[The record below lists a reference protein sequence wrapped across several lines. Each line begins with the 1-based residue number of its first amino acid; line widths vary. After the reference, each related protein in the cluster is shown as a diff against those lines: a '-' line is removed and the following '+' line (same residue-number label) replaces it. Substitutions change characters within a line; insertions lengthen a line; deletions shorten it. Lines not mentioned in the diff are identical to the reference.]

1 MKFFFPICVVCGL
14 AFSVLAVF
22 LAIRNS
28 PLHQAAVAPPTPVV
42 MVQRLDMDLEAR
54 KNVSKLMED
63 LQNERAAIR
72 KKEAELKGREE
83 SIQQQQEV
91 LTMLKTDLQQL
102 QGKLEET
109 TVRTTLAEQAN
120 LKRLA
125 QVYGKMEPDSV
136 ATLLGKMEQDRAA
149 SILRLLNE
157 RQAGAVMVAAVGMGT
172 NGAKN
177 AAGWSDSIRR
187 MAVEQPA
194 KK

>member
-1 MKFFFPICVVCGL
+1 MKFFFPICIICGL
-14 AFSVLAVF
+14 AFSGLAVF

-28 PLHQAAVAPPTPVV
+28 PLSQVKVVPPTPVV
-42 MVQRLDMDLEAR
+42 MVQRVDTDLEAR
-54 KNVSKLMED
+54 KNVSRLMEE
-63 LQNERAAIR
+63 LQSERTAIR
-72 KKEAELKGREE
+72 KKETELKGREE
-83 SIQQQQEV
+83 SLQQQQEV

-102 QGKLEET
+102 QGKLEDA
-109 TVRTTLAEQAN
+109 TVRTTLAEQIN

-172 NGAKN
+172 NGAKT

-187 MAVEQPA
+187 MAVEQPV